1 MRLADYLLGSLEAE
15 GVRHI
20 FGIPGDFVIKF
31 FQTIADRE
39 HPKIITLSHEP
50 SIGFAADAYAR
61 ITNNLGV
68 CCVTYGVGALNM
80 VNPIA
85 GAYAEKSPVIVLSG
99 EPGLS
104 ERNVGILF
112 HHEVK
117 SFETPVRIY
126 REITEATTILN
137 NPLTAASEID
147 RVIQT
152 AKRTKRPVYIGIP
165 RDQID
170 VEINISSSKRET
182 LTSPN
187 PEALQEALS
196 EIFERLNKSKSP
208 VMVTG
213 VEVHRFGLK
222 DKVVK
227 LAEKLGVP
235 VVSTALGKATF
246 PMDHTQFAGVYMGR
260 VSDPSIQELVESS
273 DCILML
279 GTLITDVDVGFP
291 TANLD
296 PAHTILAVSN
306 ELIISHHKYE
316 EITLESIISGLLKI
330 GGLIPRKPKSIEPL
344 LSKKCITESLSSKG
358 RITVNNLICQ
368 LDNFISFHK
377 DMPLIV
383 DCGDCLFAGIQLKAD
398 DVLCNSYYTSMGFS
412 IPAALAVQIASGRRP
427 LVLVGDGAFQMTGQ
441 EISHAP
447 RYGLNPIV
455 VLWNNGIWGM
465 MKMAI
470 PEANYVDLPSWPYAA
485 MAELW
490 GGRGFQVK
498 TPAECAEALGK
509 AYKENRFCLIDV
521 AIDPDDFSEALS
533 IYIKSLSKRAGI

>member
-15 GVRHI
+15 GVKHI

-31 FQTIADRE
+31 FQAIADRG
-39 HPKIITLSHEP
+39 HPRIITLSHEP

-117 SFETPVRIY
+117 SFETPARVY
-126 REITEATTILN
+126 REITETTTILD

-152 AKRTKRPVYIGIP
+152 AKKTKRPVYIGIP
-165 RDQID
+165 RDQINI
-170 VEINISSSKRET
+170 EINVSSAKREET
-182 LTSPN
+182 ESDN
-187 PEALQEALS
+187 SGALQEALS
-196 EIFERLNKSKSP
+196 ETVERLNRSKSP

-213 VEVHRFGLK
+213 VEVHRFGLR
-222 DKVVK
+222 DKAVR

-235 VVSTALGKATF
+235 VVSTNLGRATF
-246 PMDHTQFAGVYMGR
+246 PMDHPQFAGIYMGR
-260 VSDPSIQELVESS
+260 VCDPYIQELVESS

-296 PAHTILAVSN
+296 PARIILAVSN
-306 ELIISHHKYE
+306 DLIISHHKYE
-316 EITLESIISGLLKI
+316 DITLESIISELLKT
-330 GGLIPRKPKSIEPL
+330 GGLKQRKPKSIEPL
-344 LSKKCITESLSSKG
+344 LSKKCITESLSSTD
-358 RITVNNLICQ
+358 RITVNNLTCQ
-368 LDNFISFHK
+368 LDNFISSHK

-412 IPAALAVQIASGRRP
+412 VPAALAVQIASGRRP
-427 LVLVGDGAFQMTGQ
+427 LVLVGDGAFQMTGP

-455 VLWNNGIWGM
+455 ILWNNGIWGM
-465 MKMAI
+465 MKKAI
-470 PEANYVDLPSWPYAA
+470 PEANYVDLPTWPYYK

-490 GGRGFQVK
+490 GGRGFQVN
-498 TPAECAEALGK
+498 TPAECAVALK
-509 AYKENRFCLIDV
+509 SAYEEDRFCIIDV
-521 AIDPDDFSEALS
+521 AIDPDDFSEALDV
-533 IYIKSLSKRAGI
+533 YINSLAKRAGL